1 MRSRS
6 YLTAFS
12 VFVLITLSLSVEAQ
26 TSRPNFNR
34 AQTYDVE
41 HYTLRVSFD
50 RGAKKVIGDTT
61 IRLRPMRGD
70 LSTLEFDAVGIA
82 FNSVAL
88 DPSGGPL
95 KFRTAGEKVVVTL
108 DRPYKMSETIS
119 VRFKHSS
126 TPKKGVYFVNENSE
140 PGTDAHSQQIW
151 TQGEP
156 DEARHWFPS
165 FDFPSDK
172 ATIEQ
177 FITAAAG
184 ESVIG
189 NGELAEE
196 IKNPDNTITFHYRL
210 NVPAPTY
217 LVSFVIGKYAKV
229 SDKYKEIPLGFYVYP
244 GTEETGRKAFGSTKE
259 MMAIFESLTGVDYP
273 FNKYDQTIVSGFTFG
288 GMENI
293 TATTMAD
300 TEIMAVNN
308 PLFAAGVGD
317 LVSHELAH
325 SWFGNLVTCRNWA
338 ELWLNEGFA
347 TFMEAAL
354 REKTYG
360 RRNYMLKIMRDAE
373 IFLADDSI
381 NQKRNGLFNRN
392 AGNVAA
398 LFDRPATTY
407 SKGGAVLHTLREEIG
422 NDAFWKGVNAYLVKH
437 KFGSVET
444 TDLLA
449 SMEEASGR
457 DLDWFF
463 DQWVYMAGHPKI
475 AVKQTWIPASNTLRL
490 TVTQTQKADR
500 ITPAAF
506 RLPMDVEFT
515 LADGKTTEKLAIN
528 KRTETFSFKLP
539 SNPTGIKL
547 DPLDKI
553 PVKTVR
559 ISP

>member
-1 MRSRS
+1 MRFRS
-6 YLTAFS
+6 YLTALLVFLVIAFS
-12 VFVLITLSLSVEAQ
+12 LTVAAQ
-26 TSRPNFNR
+26 SSRPNFNR

-41 HYTLRVSFD
+41 HYILRVSFD

-61 IRLRPMRGD
+61 IRVKPLRNE
-70 LSTLEFDAVGIA
+70 LATLDFDAIGIS
-82 FNSVAL
+82 FTSVEL
-88 DPSGGPL
+88 SPSGAKL
-95 KFRTAGEKVVVTL
+95 KFRTTGEKVIVTL
-108 DRPYKMSETIS
+108 DRLYKTSETIS
-119 VRFKHSS
+119 VRFKHST
-126 TPKKGVYFVNENSE
+126 TPKKGVYFVNDNSE
-140 PGTDAHSQQIW
+140 SGTVAHSQQIW

-172 ATIEQ
+172 ATFEQ
-177 FITAAAG
+177 FITAEAG
-184 ESVIG
+184 ETVIG

-210 NVPAPTY
+210 SVPAPTY
-217 LVSFVIGKYAKV
+217 LVSFVIGKYAKI
-229 SDKYKEIPLGFYVYP
+229 SDRYKEIPLSFYVYP
-244 GTEETGRKAFGSTKE
+244 GTETTGRKAFDNTKE
-259 MMAIFESLTGVDYP
+259 MMRVFDSLTGVDYQ

-300 TEIMAVNN
+300 TEILAADN

-347 TFMEAAL
+347 TFMEAAF
-354 REKTYG
+354 RERMYG

-373 IFLADDSI
+373 IFLTDESI

-392 AGNVAA
+392 AGDVSE

-407 SKGGAVLHTLREEIG
+407 NKGGAVLHTLREEIG
-422 NDAFWKGVNAYLVKH
+422 NDAFWKGVNAYLNKH

-449 SMEEASGR
+449 AMEEASGR
-457 DLDWFF
+457 QLDWFF
-463 DQWVYMAGHPKI
+463 DQWIYMAGHPKMD
-475 AVKQTWIPASNTLRL
+475 VKQTWIPATNTLRL

-500 ITPAAF
+500 ITPSAF

-515 LADGKTTEKLAIN
+515 LADGKTTEKLAIT
-528 KRTETFSFKLP
+528 KRAETFSFKLA
-539 SNPTGIKL
+539 SRPTSIKL
-547 DPLDKI
+547 DPQDKI
-553 PVKTVR
+553 PVKTVK